1 MITNRSDGL
10 ETRGRLLDAAA
21 SVFAERG
28 FRDAKTAE
36 ICRMANANVAA
47 VNYYFG
53 GKENL
58 YKEAWRHAFDR
69 IIQAHPPDG
78 GIAPDA
84 SAEQRLRGQIM
95 ALTRR
100 GMDPSNLELEIVHK
114 EMACPT
120 GLLSEIMR
128 RCIDPLREAFL
139 NVVRELLGPHV
150 KEHDVQLC
158 EMSIHAQCF
167 FQLMSHR
174 HRRRASVGGTPPA
187 APCVKV
193 SADELADHI
202 VRFSL
207 AGLRAYRRQGPPMA
221 RRKTKEEVSP

>member
-1 MITNRSDGL
+1 MNTNRSDGL

-28 FRDAKTAE
+28 FRNAKTAE
-36 ICRMANANVAA
+36 ICQVAKANVAA

-53 GKENL
+53 SKESL
-58 YKEAWRHAFDR
+58 YKEAWRHAFER
-69 IIQAHPPDG
+69 SIQAHPPDG

-84 SAEQRLRGQIM
+84 PAEQRLRGQIV

-100 GMDPSNLELEIVHK
+100 VMDPSNLELEIVHK

-128 RCIDPLREAFL
+128 RSIDPLREAFL

-150 KEHDVQLC
+150 KEQDVQLC

-174 HRRRASVGGTPPA
+174 HRRRAAANGTPSA
-187 APCVKV
+187 APFVNV
-193 SADELADHI
+193 SIDEMADHI

-207 AGLRAYRRQGPPMA
+207 AGLQECRR
-221 RRKTKEEVSP
+221 

>member
-21 SVFAERG
+21 SVFAAKG

-36 ICRMANANVAA
+36 ICRLAGANVAA

-58 YKEAWRHAFDR
+58 YKEAWGHAFER
-69 IIQAHPPDG
+69 SIEVHPPDG
-78 GIAPDA
+78 GILPDA
-84 SAEQRLRGQIM
+84 PAEQRLRGQIV
-95 ALTRR
+95 ALVHRV
-100 GMDPSNLELEIVHK
+100 MDPQNLELDIVHK

-120 GLLSEIMR
+120 GLLSEMMR
-128 RCIDPLREAFL
+128 RSIDPLREAFL
-139 NVVRELLGPHV
+139 DVVRELLGPCAT
-150 KEHDVQLC
+150 EQDAQLC

-167 FQLMSHR
+167 FQLLRHR
-174 HRRRASVGGTPPA
+174 HGTRASADASPPA
-187 APCVKV
+187 PPALDVGIDDLV
-193 SADELADHI
+193 DHI

-207 AGLRAYRRQGPPMA
+207 AGLRECLRQSPLKSKHQKM
-221 RRKTKEEVSP
+221 KEPSL